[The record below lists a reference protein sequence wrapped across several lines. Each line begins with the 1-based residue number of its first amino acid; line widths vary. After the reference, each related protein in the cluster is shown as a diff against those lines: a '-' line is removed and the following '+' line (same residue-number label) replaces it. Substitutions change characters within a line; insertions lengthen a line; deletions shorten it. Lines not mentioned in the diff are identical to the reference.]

1 LVGGDRR
8 KILHSKK
15 WEILGIFSRKFRQK
29 TAINYNIKYFCKRST
44 ANINPFSGQTYE
56 IAADLSEPL
65 IIENF
70 DPTKDSI
77 QLPANPDSEV
87 IPQFSFSDRYILT
100 EINGDTAI
108 STMIFAVN
116 VSRSLCLQAYLQII
130 WAEKWLVCEPK
141 RLRLQATTS
150 IWCGSSRLRQRK

>member
-1 LVGGDRR
+1 MTKRNNA
-8 KILHSKK
+8 SS
-15 WEILGIFSRKFRQK
+15 SRKVTEFAQFDTQLNFPESTLFEVYK
-29 TAINYNIKYFCKRST
+29 SIMT
-44 ANINPFSGQTYE
+44 ANINPFSGKTYE

-130 WAEKWLVCEPK
+130 
-141 RLRLQATTS
+141 
-150 IWCGSSRLRQRK
+150 